1 MSQLRKE
8 VTLNLR
14 EAYEAPKLR
23 RAKRALNIIREKAAR
38 IAKAERVKIS
48 EDLARFIFSRSIE
61 RPPRKVTIVVE
72 KDEEGEA
79 IVKLGGEVAAEQG
92 SDQ

>member
-14 EAYEAPKLR
+14 EAYKAPKLR

-38 IAKAERVKIS
+38 IAKAEKVKIS
-48 EDLARFIFSRSIE
+48 EELARFVFSRSIE

-79 IVKLGGEVAAEQG
+79 IVKLGGEVAAEQD

>member
-1 MSQLRKE
+1 M
-8 VTLNLR
+8 R

-38 IAKAERVKIS
+38 IARAERVRIS
-48 EDLARFIFSRSIE
+48 EELARFIYSRSIE

-72 KDEEGEA
+72 KDEEGE
-79 IVKLGGEVAAEQG
+79 VVVRLGGEGAAEQG